1 MCALAPACS
10 LAMKKLNGN
19 VLGASPY
26 RQRIVHGVPGERKIK
41 RHVPI
46 IPSIIKIK
54 CCN

>member
-26 RQRIVHGVPGERKIK
+26 RQHGVPSERKIK

-46 IPSIIKIK
+46 IPSIIIKIK